1 MKRDFLIAFAVLLI
15 LGIHACSPATPIQEE
30 LTPAFET
37 TSSEPY
43 SPLTTQTG
51 VQPIDR
57 VLTAVANNDMQSLR
71 ALIEFTNA
79 ECTQQDGLG
88 GPPKCRTGEAEGT
101 PVEVLAFLGS
111 EGSFL
116 RKDEIDNWTG
126 VQAAGIYAIYEVNA
140 AVITAE
146 QYYPIGKYVIL
157 FVSEEN
163 QLATALRIGESGI
176 VRVDTIF
183 DASPASLDA
192 MIEREALNVLL
203 APKS

>member
-1 MKRDFLIAFAVLLI
+1 
-15 LGIHACSPATPIQEE
+15 
-30 LTPAFET
+30 
-37 TSSEPY
+37 
-43 SPLTTQTG
+43 
-51 VQPIDR
+51 
-57 VLTAVANNDMQSLR
+57 MQSLR

-126 VQAAGIYAIYEVNA
+126 VQAAGVYAIYEVNA

-146 QYYPIGKYVIL
+146 QYYPTGRYVIL